1 MCPGSCMCAINLY
14 TGMTKRWELSD
25 IRAHMYA
32 ASGVWLAA
40 RTSRDEL
47 APARRDSSVSVN
59 DAQKSGH
66 AQ

>member
-1 MCPGSCMCAINLY
+1 MCAINLY